1 MKVQADND
9 NREIVQLSS
18 LNRKYQNEIDSVKE
32 KLETS
37 HEQISECKRKLSKS
51 ETEMKLWKSKYE
63 NEATVRIDEL
73 EHDNSKIIMKIEEM
87 ERYGQDQQ
95 SKMSIAKKQKMKLV
109 EELKD
114 SKQQLDVELKKLDEK
129 SKKLKDLLSI
139 NESLKGRQEEFF
151 NTIENLKKENIG
163 YSAELFKIK
172 QEMKNVYNEL
182 NLAKSEASNYQ
193 MKISEQAQE
202 MQAMDGKMI
211 ELDGMRKK
219 IENEKEDLLVTV
231 DDLEFAL
238 DKANTRCSNL
248 ENDFEKA
255 R

>member
-129 SKKLKDLLSI
+129 SKK
-139 NESLKGRQEEFF
+139 
-151 NTIENLKKENIG
+151 
-163 YSAELFKIK
+163 Y
-172 QEMKNVYNEL
+172 M
-182 NLAKSEASNYQ
+182 
-193 MKISEQAQE
+193 
-202 MQAMDGKMI
+202 
-211 ELDGMRKK
+211 
-219 IENEKEDLLVTV
+219 
-231 DDLEFAL
+231 
-238 DKANTRCSNL
+238 
-248 ENDFEKA
+248 
-255 R
+255 